1 MKTDRFPSK
10 VPSFPIGS
18 YNLRGIKPEDARSL
32 YHFMSDKEVTQF
44 TSLHAETLEEV
55 HSWIELMMEQFEK
68 KQSIYWVI
76 TEDNRAI
83 GRCHYIYLEAI
94 HSRAEIGY
102 YLAKEYWG
110 CGIMT
115 NAVTAIVEYGFEHL
129 KLNRIEAR
137 SISRNYGSTRVL
149 EKVGFSKEGTLR
161 QHTFRAGEFFDVEV
175 FSFLNTDWQQLRNS
189 L

>member
-1 MKTDRFPSK
+1 MPLVD
-10 VPSFPIGS
+10 
-18 YNLRGIKPEDARSL
+18 
-32 YHFMSDKEVTQF
+32 VTIF
-44 TSLHAETLEEV
+44 ISTLHIQEP
-55 HSWIELMMEQFEK
+55 
-68 KQSIYWVI
+68 
-76 TEDNRAI
+76 
-83 GRCHYIYLEAI
+83 
-94 HSRAEIGY
+94 IGY

-115 NAVTAIVEYGFEHL
+115 KAVTAIVEYGFEHL

-175 FSFLNTDWQQLRNS
+175 FSFLNADWQQLRNS